1 MSRGRC
7 ATRSPVSWSAPA
19 SRPTAPQR
27 LRVSCPSAAPTAPP
41 SMASRCLQAWCSAP
55 ARIESHHREQTSAIL
70 KTRSRCRRMTGVV
83 QDFGRRHHERR
94 LLLRRPAS
102 KKRQGTKSREGWA
115 PCGRPALRDLIVAPV
130 MMVGAKLARGDLDS
144 VGSGAW
150 KRAMRISVVA
160 WSISTGDRFV
170 DWRGWAERDRRQRGA
185 SATEREM
192 GFAAFDRRGQP
203 SSAGELIPEFS
214 HGAHPNSPPRS
225 FRSAVQ
231 EILD

>member
-1 MSRGRC
+1 MRLTAVRSLGRVKHQESLLCRFLDAGITSGASCSGGRRPKSARARSRG
-7 ATRSPVSWSAPA
+7 
-19 SRPTAPQR
+19 
-27 LRVSCPSAAPTAPP
+27 
-41 SMASRCLQAWCSAP
+41 
-55 ARIESHHREQTSAIL
+55 
-70 KTRSRCRRMTGVV
+70 K
-83 QDFGRRHHERR
+83 FGRRAGGRR
-94 LLLRRPAS
+94 Y
-102 KKRQGTKSREGWA
+102 G
-115 PCGRPALRDLIVAPV
+115 DLIVAPV

-192 GFAAFDRRGQP
+192 GFAAFDRGGQP

-214 HGAHPNSPPRS
+214 HGVHPNSPPQS

-231 EILD
+231 EILDRFRGSERKLL